1 MSRVPRSSV
10 YGSADPRELPLYSL
24 AEAARHLHL
33 PPATLRSWVSG
44 RTYRL
49 ADGREGFSKP
59 LIQLPDPEDS
69 RLSFTNLV
77 EAHVLHAL
85 RAHHRIPMKAVRE
98 ALEYASRK
106 LGISRLL
113 IRQEL
118 RAAPG
123 ELFLKEYGRL
133 LSLSPAGQLA
143 MEKVLSAYLERVVH
157 DAAGLPARL
166 YPFTLPD
173 RAEDRRVVAIDPRV
187 SYGRPMIARKGV
199 STSILTERL
208 NAGDTVHEL
217 ATDYGLQEEE
227 VEEAI
232 VYERAA

>member
-1 MSRVPRSSV
+1 MSGL
-10 YGSADPRELPLYSL
+10 YGSRDPREAPVYSL

-33 PPATLRSWVSG
+33 PPATLRSWVFG

-49 ADGREGFSKP
+49 SDGSEGFSGL
-59 LIQLPDPEDS
+59 LIQRPDPEDS

-85 RAHHRIPMKAVRE
+85 RAHHRVPMKAVRE
-98 ALEYASRK
+98 ALDYASRK

-113 IRQEL
+113 IREEL

-143 MEKVLSAYLERVVH
+143 MERVLSAYLARVVH

-173 RAEDRRVVAIDPRV
+173 RAEDRRVVAIDPRI

-208 NAGDTVHEL
+208 NAGDSIHDL
-217 ATDYGLQEEE
+217 AADYDLQEDE

-232 VYERAA
+232 VYEQAA